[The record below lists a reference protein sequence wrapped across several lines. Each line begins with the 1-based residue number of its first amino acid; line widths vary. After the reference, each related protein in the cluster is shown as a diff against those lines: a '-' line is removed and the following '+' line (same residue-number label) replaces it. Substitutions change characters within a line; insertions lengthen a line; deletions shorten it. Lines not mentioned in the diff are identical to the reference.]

1 MILRWWKD
9 FLWGKYWH
17 ISWFSTAVNK
27 LCPQPHQEGKGL
39 FISQLFMK
47 GSPRQ
52 NLKTGPST
60 GTEAETVEE
69 HCWLSHSVCISFCK
83 RRSSIRILGRC
94 SSVGGVLYEQAWGP
108 KVDAQHH
115 VNRAYWHQPHY
126 NHSFQEH
133 LQLHKEFKVSRGI
146 HEAVSQ

>member
-1 MILRWWKD
+1 MKRLSLRKG
-9 FLWGKYWH
+9 LAHQLVLYC
-17 ISWFSTAVNK
+17 SEQTLSTVTPGEKGFVYITA
-27 LCPQPHQEGKGL
+27 LHEGK
-39 FISQLFMK
+39 S
-47 GSPRQ
+47 RQ
-52 NLKTGPST
+52 DLKTGTST

-83 RRSSIRILGRC
+83 RRSTIKILGRC

-115 VNRAYWHQPHY
+115 VNRACWHQPHY